1 MADDERPG
9 YWPGSESSS
18 ASGGHVTPEPTGSI
32 YDPLTEPV
40 TPGVEES
47 PRPYAFEIPAREER
61 DQPPRREIRR
71 RPGARRVRRTLR
83 HLDPLSVLKLSFF
96 FYAVFLVLWL
106 LVVAVLYGILDSMGV
121 FNAIEDFSEA
131 FAFNWQNQITLL
143 LVERWALLI
152 GLTIAVIGSI
162 VNVLIAFLYNLAA
175 DMLGGLEMTFVERD
189 L

>member
-1 MADDERPG
+1 MPDDERPG

-18 ASGGHVTPEPTGSI
+18 ASGGHVTPESTGSI
-32 YDPLTEPV
+32 YDPVTEPLE
-40 TPGVEES
+40 GAQSS
-47 PRPYAFEIPAREER
+47 PRPYAFEIPARDER
-61 DQPPRREIRR
+61 EQSIRPEIRR
-71 RPGARRVRRTLR
+71 RAGFRRVRRTLR

-96 FYAVFLVLWL
+96 FYAVFLVIWL
-106 LVVAVLYGILDSMGV
+106 LVVAVLYGMLDSMGV

-131 FAFNWQNQITLL
+131 FAFNWRNEITLL

-162 VNVLIAFLYNLAA
+162 VNVAIAFLYNLAA
-175 DMLGGLEMTFVERD
+175 DMFGGLEMTFVERD

>member
-1 MADDERPG
+1 MPDDERPG

-18 ASGGHVTPEPTGSI
+18 SGGHITPEPTGSI
-32 YDPLTEPV
+32 YDPLTEP
-40 TPGVEES
+40 TTNDPGS
-47 PRPYAFEIPAREER
+47 SARPYAFEIPAREEQ
-61 DQPPRREIRR
+61 DQPQRREIRR
-71 RPGARRVRRTLR
+71 RTGARRVRRTLR

-96 FYAVFLVLWL
+96 FYAVFLVIWL
-106 LVVAVLYGILDSMGV
+106 LVVAILYGMLDSMGV

-175 DMLGGLEMTFVERD
+175 DMIGGLEMTFVERD